1 MNAAGRVVRSAWRR
15 LRPKTLRTRIAA
27 AAAAAIVVAVVV
39 LGVAVV
45 ARLDD
50 QLQGS
55 LDRTLKQRAVEVA
68 RLSASTP
75 ALLTQPGALEGRLGG
90 SALFVEVVDRRGR
103 IVARSGGLGSR
114 VLPEDGAARSA
125 LRDRRAAYGDDS
137 LGTEP
142 IRVYAAPLGEL
153 GQGAAA
159 GGAVIVAGTTADSRD
174 TLSTTRGFVLLVAV
188 AAAILAALL
197 ATLLA
202 RRALRPLARL
212 SSGARAI
219 ERTGDASQRL
229 SAPSD
234 RDEVG
239 ALAETL
245 NAMLASLERAREAE
259 RRFVG
264 DASHE
269 LRTPLTALRGNV
281 AYVTRH
287 GADDAVLA
295 DIEADVARLNGLL
308 DDLLALAREDAAA
321 PARGEPVDLVEVA
334 REAASSDS
342 AGVTVVVDGT
352 TAAVEG
358 TAVTHARA
366 PGADRRAAPRDA
378 SAALVAGERAALARA
393 VGNLVANARKHGPPD
408 GRITITVTANHERAS
423 VTVGDEG
430 PGLDEHEAAHA
441 FERFWRGPSAG
452 GEGSG
457 LGLAI
462 VRAIAERHG
471 GSVAVDGSRFTIDLP
486 RLTDLS
492 RTART
497 TPP

>member
-1 MNAAGRVVRSAWRR
+1 VSVSVSAAWRR
-15 LRPKTLRTRIAA
+15 VRPVTLRARVAA

-45 ARLDD
+45 TRLDD

-55 LDRTLKQRAVEVA
+55 LDRTLKERAVEVA

-90 SALFVEVVDRRGR
+90 SALFVQVVDRRGR

-114 VLPEDGAARSA
+114 VLPQDSAARSA
-125 LRDRRAAYGDDS
+125 LRDRRAAYGDDA

-159 GGAVIVAGTTADSRD
+159 GGAVIVAGTTAESRD
-174 TLSTTRGFVLLVAV
+174 TLGTTRTFVALVAV
-188 AAAILAALL
+188 TAAILAALL

-212 SSGARAI
+212 SAGARGI

-239 ALAETL
+239 ALAATL

-281 AYVTRH
+281 AYVSRH
-287 GADDAVLA
+287 GADEAVLA
-295 DIEADVARLNGLL
+295 DIEADVARLNALL

-321 PARGEPVDLVEVA
+321 PARGEPVDLVDVA
-334 REAASSDS
+334 LEAALADPG
-342 AGVTVVVDGT
+342 ANAIVQGGR
-352 TAAVEG
+352 G
-358 TAVTHARA
+358 TAV
-366 PGADRRAAPRDA
+366 
-378 SAALVAGERAALARA
+378 VAGERPALGRA
-393 VGNLVANARKHGPPD
+393 IGNLVHNARKHGPPA
-408 GRITITVTANHERAS
+408 GRITITVRADRDRAA
-423 VTVGDEG
+423 VTVSDEGSGLDGDEAG
-430 PGLDEHEAAHA
+430 HA
-441 FERFWRGPSAG
+441 FERFWRGPRAD

-471 GSVAVDGSRFTIDLP
+471 GDVAVDGARFTIDLP

-497 TPP
+497 TAP

>member
-1 MNAAGRVVRSAWRR
+1 VRAAWARRPQTLR
-15 LRPKTLRTRIAA
+15 LRVAA

-50 QLQGS
+50 QLEGS
-55 LDRTLKQRAVEVA
+55 LDRTLKERAVEVA

-90 SALFVEVVDRRGR
+90 SALFVQVVDRRGR

-114 VLPEDGAARSA
+114 VLPQDAPARSA

-153 GQGAAA
+153 GQGTAA
-159 GGAVIVAGTTADSRD
+159 GGAVIVAGTTAESRD
-174 TLSTTRGFVLLVAV
+174 TLDTTRGFVVIVAI
-188 AAAILAALL
+188 AASILAALL

-212 SSGARAI
+212 SAGARAI

-229 SAPSD
+229 SPPSH

-321 PARGEPVDLVEVA
+321 PARGEPVDLVDVA
-334 REAASSDS
+334 LEAAEADPGDDAIVQGRRGS
-342 AGVTVVVDGT
+342 AV
-352 TAAVEG
+352 VEG
-358 TAVTHARA
+358 
-366 PGADRRAAPRDA
+366 
-378 SAALVAGERAALARA
+378 ERPALARA
-393 VGNLVANARKHGPPD
+393 IGNLVLNARKHGPPE
-408 GRITITVTANHERAS
+408 GRITIIVDASHQRAS
-423 VTVGDEG
+423 VTVADEG
-430 PGLDEHEAAHA
+430 TGLDGDQAAHA
-441 FERFWRGPSAG
+441 FERFWRGPRAG

-471 GSVAVDGSRFTIDLP
+471 GSVSVDGARFTIDLP

-492 RTART
+492 RTTRRT
-497 TPP
+497 AP

>member
-1 MNAAGRVVRSAWRR
+1 VSEARPRVASRVVGWLWRR
-15 LRPKTLRTRIAA
+15 RPQTLRVRLAV
-27 AAAAAIVVAVVV
+27 AAAAAIVVALVA

-50 QLQGS
+50 QLEGS
-55 LDRTLKQRAVEVA
+55 LDRTLKERAVEVA

-90 SALFVEVVDRRGR
+90 SALFVQVVDRRGR

-114 VLPEDGAARSA
+114 VLPQDAAARSA
-125 LRDRRAAYGDDS
+125 LRDRQPAYGNDS
-137 LGTEP
+137 LGADP
-142 IRVYAAPLGEL
+142 IRVYAAPLGAL
-153 GQGAAA
+153 GRGAAA
-159 GGAVIVAGTTADSRD
+159 GGAVIVAGTTTENRD
-174 TLSTTRGFVLLVAV
+174 TLDTTRGFVAIAAI

-197 ATLLA
+197 AAVLA

-212 SSGARAI
+212 SAGARSIA
-219 ERTGDASQRL
+219 RTGDAAQRL
-229 SAPSD
+229 SAPSQ

-295 DIEADVARLNGLL
+295 DIEADVARLNALL

-321 PARGEPVDLVEVA
+321 PAFDSEPVDLVDVA
-334 REAASSDS
+334 VEAAEADPADNTIVQASRGS
-342 AGVTVVVDGT
+342 AV
-352 TAAVEG
+352 
-358 TAVTHARA
+358 
-366 PGADRRAAPRDA
+366 
-378 SAALVAGERAALARA
+378 VAGERAALARA
-393 VGNLVANARKHGPPD
+393 AGNLVHNARKHGPPR
-408 GRITITVTANHERAS
+408 GRITITVKVDDQHAS
-423 VTVGDEG
+423 ITVADEGTGLHGDEA
-430 PGLDEHEAAHA
+430 DHA
-441 FERFWRGPSAG
+441 FERFWRGPRAG

-471 GSVAVDGSRFTIDLP
+471 GRVAVDEARFTIELP

-492 RTART
+492 RTARRT
-497 TPP
+497 AP

>member
-1 MNAAGRVVRSAWRR
+1 MRVALGR
-15 LRPKTLRTRIAA
+15 LRPVTLRARVAA

-45 ARLDD
+45 ARLDG

-55 LDRTLKQRAVEVA
+55 LDRTLRERAVEVA

-114 VLPEDGAARSA
+114 VLPQDAAARSA

-153 GQGAAA
+153 GQGTAA
-159 GGAVIVAGTTADSRD
+159 GGAVIVAGTTAESRD

-188 AAAILAALL
+188 VAAILAALL

-212 SSGARAI
+212 SAGARAI

-281 AYVTRH
+281 AYVNRH

-295 DIEADVARLNGLL
+295 DIAADVARLNGLL

-342 AGVTVVVDGT
+342 GGVTVFLG
-352 TAAVEG
+352 G
-358 TAVTHARA
+358 TAVTDAGA
-366 PGADRRAAPRDA
+366 PGADRRAGPRNT
-378 SAALVAGERAALARA
+378 SAVMVAGEHAALARA

-423 VTVGDEG
+423 VTVADEG
-430 PGLDEHEAAHA
+430 PGLGGDEAAHA
-441 FERFWRGPSAG
+441 FERFWRGPRAD

-457 LGLAI
+457 LGVPI

-471 GSVAVDGSRFTIDLP
+471 GGVAVDGARFTIDLP

-497 TPP
+497 TAP

>member
-1 MNAAGRVVRSAWRR
+1 VSAARSSDRPAQTRSDRARPSAAAAWRR
-15 LRPKTLRTRIAA
+15 LRPKTLRIRIAA

-45 ARLDD
+45 TRLDD
-50 QLQGS
+50 QLEGS
-55 LDRTLKQRAVEVA
+55 LDRTLKERAVEVA

-90 SALFVEVVDRRGR
+90 SALFVQVVDRRGR

-114 VLPEDGAARSA
+114 VLPQDGAARSA

-159 GGAVIVAGTTADSRD
+159 GGAVIVAGTTADSRE
-174 TLSTTRGFVLLVAV
+174 TLDTTRGFVFLVAV

-197 ATLLA
+197 AALLA

-321 PARGEPVDLVEVA
+321 PARGEPVDLVDVA
-334 REAASSDS
+334 LEAAEADPGDNAVVQGGRGS
-342 AGVTVVVDGT
+342 AV
-352 TAAVEG
+352 VEG
-358 TAVTHARA
+358 
-366 PGADRRAAPRDA
+366 
-378 SAALVAGERAALARA
+378 ERPALARA
-393 VGNLVANARKHGPPD
+393 IGNLVLNARKHGPPD
-408 GRITITVTANHERAS
+408 GRITITVRTNGTRAA
-423 VTVGDEG
+423 VTVSDQGS
-430 PGLDEHEAAHA
+430 GLDGDEAAHA
-441 FERFWRGPSAG
+441 FERFWRGPRAG
-452 GEGSG
+452 GDGSG

-471 GSVAVDGSRFTIDLP
+471 GGVAVEGARFTIDLP

-492 RTART
+492 RTARKT
-497 TPP
+497 AP